1 MFESWVETVGGI
13 LDVAG
18 VPGLLTNAKE
28 FRQTAADK
36 ASEWRAF
43 AAAWWQK
50 HNGERV
56 GIAELFTLVTE
67 QKLLDSVLGDKGEKS
82 QRTRLGMQMSKM
94 TDRVFGSYRIERA
107 GEDHCARQLYRL
119 VAITAEDI
127 AHTATHTPP
136 GDPGN
141 PDEAAGEW
149 SA

>member
-43 AAAWWQK
+43 VAAWWQNY
-50 HNGERV
+50 NGERV

-94 TDRVFGSYRIERA
+94 TDRVFGNYRIERA
-107 GEDHCARQLYRL
+107 GEDHCDRQLYRL
-119 VAITAEDI
+119 VAITTEDTVHKA
-127 AHTATHTPP
+127 AHTPH
-136 GDPGN
+136 GGPGN